1 MGILMILSFM
11 LGMQYG
17 SFVDNLRLYVS
28 RGSGGMGLP
37 RLGGQ
42 GGKGGDVWVVAKD
55 GISLKKIKDK
65 YPQKSFV
72 AGVGTN
78 SGYISVADLPG
89 LIEAQIN
96 RGMGHTFLKHVE
108 QTKQLLFVV
117 DVQLS
122 YKTPF
127 RTAFEAIQ
135 LLMKELELYK
145 EELRS
150 KSVLAVNKMDLP
162 VAEDKLKELVEQLQ
176 HPQDYTH
183 LFPEGADPRRTVHF
197 KHIIPVSASSGYGIQ
212 ELKKCIRNSLE
223 QATSQNEEDHREK
236 LQELHSSSAS
246 KAVRR

>member
-1 MGILMILSFM
+1 MGILMILSNFM

-17 SFVDNLRLYVS
+17 NFVDNLRLYV
-28 RGSGGMGLP
+28 RGGSGGMGLP
-37 RLGGQ
+37 QLGGQ

-65 YPQKSFV
+65 YPQKKFV

-108 QTKQLLFVV
+108 RKKQLLFV
-117 DVQLS
+117 
-122 YKTPF
+122 
-127 RTAFEAIQ
+127 
-135 LLMKELELYK
+135 ELELYK

-176 HPQDYTH
+176 HPQGKR
-183 LFPEGADPRRTVHF
+183 LSRPE
-197 KHIIPVSASSGYGIQ
+197 S
-212 ELKKCIRNSLE
+212 
-223 QATSQNEEDHREK
+223 
-236 LQELHSSSAS
+236 
-246 KAVRR
+246 